1 MKLEEKLDRVVAR
14 YEHLGHRLA
23 TGDTGESRDYA
34 KLTREY
40 AAMTPIV
47 QSIEA
52 LQKLRSD
59 RSGREETVAAPA
71 ADREMRAPARAELD
85 ELHAHEP
92 DLAERHKILL
102 QPEEEAAEKD
112 THLEPGAGT

>member
-52 LQKLRSD
+52 LPKLRRD
-59 RSGREETVAAPA
+59 RSGLEAMIEGPAPDGENREQTGGATWGARGGQYVGFPVVAV
-71 ADREMRAPARAELD
+71 
-85 ELHAHEP
+85 
-92 DLAERHKILL
+92 
-102 QPEEEAAEKD
+102 
-112 THLEPGAGT
+112 

>member
-40 AAMTPIV
+40 AALPPIV
-47 QSIEA
+47 QSLEA

-59 RSGREETVAAPA
+59 RSGLEELIEDPA
-71 ADREMRAPARAELD
+71 TDREMRELARAELD
-85 ELHAHEP
+85 ELPAHEP
-92 DLAERHKILL
+92 DLEARIKIKIGS
-102 QPEEEAAEKD
+102 A
-112 THLEPGAGT
+112 HV